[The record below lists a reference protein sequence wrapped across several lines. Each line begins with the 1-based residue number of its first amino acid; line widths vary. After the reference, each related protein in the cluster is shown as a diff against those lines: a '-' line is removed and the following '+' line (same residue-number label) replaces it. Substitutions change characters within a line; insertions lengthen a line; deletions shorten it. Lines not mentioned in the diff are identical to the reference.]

1 MIELNFSLIL
11 ALGFLTF
18 LNIIV
23 LKRHTTVFYNRMQ
36 YLETRL
42 NYHEVALAHNEIV
55 PMPWELE
62 ELEDIEKR
70 LDIRKEDNV
79 IYINREEIE

>member
-1 MIELNFSLIL
+1 
-11 ALGFLTF
+11 
-18 LNIIV
+18 
-23 LKRHTTVFYNRMQ
+23 MQ